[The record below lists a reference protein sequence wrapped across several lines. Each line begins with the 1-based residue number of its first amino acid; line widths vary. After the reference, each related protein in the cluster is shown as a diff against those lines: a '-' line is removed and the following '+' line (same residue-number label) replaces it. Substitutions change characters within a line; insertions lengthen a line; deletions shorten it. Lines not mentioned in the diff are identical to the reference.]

1 MPPENIYE
9 VENQRQQESVNS
21 GNNNLNKTNNAE
33 SKGFVDNTPEAAKA
47 NELKEQ
53 LSTKGPQQMKQE
65 MAERVAGE
73 KSSSLQGGSMGDNMM
88 QGSSKTSEGFSGG
101 SDSTRNRPPQNP
113 LLKDALSKLPE
124 ENQITAGQ
132 MLQTVNEARR
142 HLLVPIFSDLNQAH
156 WAPAIDTFNK
166 SEGDELSAKTII
178 EIAKANI
185 APQHWKA
192 SLDQTVIRRR
202 AGNDNKTAKFTYN
215 TAEAAFGAD
224 MVNQHLSMFDHAHA
238 FISNWAF
245 GNILH
250 EWKKWGDGTNFVSS
264 LADGER
270 LLKNAVRSDGISS
283 LETALGVTPG
293 KWSDNGKTNEIYRF
307 IVKDPKKFEIRLPTG
322 IEGQAYQNEWLF
334 GGRTLGGTPEAI
346 INAMSLEELK
356 NNVSNGVIEIELVN
370 FIGPGQAEKQ
380 KISSI

>member
-1 MPPENIYE
+1 MPPENVYE
-9 VENQRQQESVNS
+9 EENQRQQESVNA
-21 GNNNLNKTNNAE
+21 GNNNDNKTNNAE

-47 NELKEQ
+47 KELKEQ
-53 LSTKGPQQMKQE
+53 LSAKGPQQMKQE

-73 KSSSLQGGSMGDNMM
+73 KNSSLQGGLVGDSNM
-88 QGSSKTSEGFSGG
+88 QGSLNASEGLS
-101 SDSTRNRPPQNP
+101 SDSTRDRQPQN
-113 LLKDALSKLPE
+113 LMLKDALAKLPE
-124 ENQITAGQ
+124 GIQATAGQ
-132 MLQTVNEARR
+132 MLQPVNEARR
-142 HLLVPIFSDLNQAH
+142 HLLVPIFSNLNQAH

-185 APQHWKA
+185 APQHWQA

-202 AGNDNKTAKFTYN
+202 AGKDNETANFTYK

-224 MVNQHLSMFDHAHA
+224 MVNQHLSMFDNAHA

-250 EWKKWGDGTNFVSS
+250 EWKNWGDGTNFVSS

-270 LLKNAVRSDGISS
+270 LFKNAVHSDGISS
-283 LETALGVTPG
+283 LETALGIKPG
-293 KWSDNGKTNEIYRF
+293 NWSDKGKTNEIYRF
-307 IVKDPKKFEIRLPTG
+307 IVRDPKKFQIRLPTG
-322 IEGQAYQNEWLF
+322 VEGQAYQNEWLF
-334 GGRTLGGTPEAI
+334 GGRTLGGAPEAI

-356 NNVSNGVIEIELVN
+356 TNVSSGVIEIEHVN
-370 FIGPGQAEKQ
+370 FIGNGQAEKK
-380 KISSI
+380 KITSI